1 MINWNENCVYLFTKI
16 IMRFFIYIFLVL
28 VSTSSYCQV
37 DWVDDL
43 KNERD
48 SILRVYDL
56 LISDYQTLQDSLQI
70 EIEKSEMSNDDALSL
85 KLTNDYLFLIREEK
99 KLLKEQMKIY
109 LIIIDKKN
117 RNVEPIIND

>member
-1 MINWNENCVYLFTKI
+1 
-16 IMRFFIYIFLVL
+16 MRFFIYIFLVL